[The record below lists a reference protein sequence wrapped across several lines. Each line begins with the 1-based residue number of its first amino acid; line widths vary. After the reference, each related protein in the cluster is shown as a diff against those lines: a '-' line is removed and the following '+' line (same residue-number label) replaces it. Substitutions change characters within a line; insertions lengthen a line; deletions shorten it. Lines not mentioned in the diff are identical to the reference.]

1 MKALF
6 LFGRAPRK
14 VRVRLFTTI
23 SAPLCST
30 EDFRCD
36 PSREKRFQIYDFR
49 FLKALDSTLQIES
62 PFEDL

>member
-14 VRVRLFTTI
+14 VRVRLFNTI
-23 SAPLCST
+23 SAPLCCT

-36 PSREKRFQIYDFR
+36 PSREKRFQIYD
-49 FLKALDSTLQIES
+49 LDFPENQTDENQMKL
-62 PFEDL
+62 P